1 MLIKL
6 GDCPTL
12 GKPNLGSE
20 STYSIFYEREVV
32 NTTMYSS
39 EKILQIIQK
48 EIKKQGISDIELA
61 NKAGCTARYILY
73 LRKGE
78 RENIGIDYADR
89 MLKALGVSVVLGQ
102 EREEP

>member
-1 MLIKL
+1 MEIIPQKVREEYEIK
-6 GDCPTL
+6 
-12 GKPNLGSE
+12 
-20 STYSIFYEREVV
+20 
-32 NTTMYSS
+32 MYSS

-48 EIKKQGISDIELA
+48 EIKKQGISDKELA
-61 NKAGCTARYILY
+61 SKAKCTARYINY

-78 RENIGIDYADR
+78 QRDIGINYADR

>member
-1 MLIKL
+1 M
-6 GDCPTL
+6 
-12 GKPNLGSE
+12 GSK

-39 EKILQIIQK
+39 EKILRIIQK
-48 EIKKQGISDIELA
+48 EIKKQGISDKELA
-61 NKAGCTARYILY
+61 SKAKCTARYINY

-78 RENIGIDYADR
+78 QKDIGIDYADR

-102 EREEP
+102 EREKP